1 MFTNQTTWNREDLFS
16 SKVDVTVRSVKSDSS
31 NNNGETVKQQGT
43 VKRQGAVKQEGTVKQ
58 QGASSLPEASPYT
71 CTPWPSNDPS
81 VYTGL
86 HPVEPSCT
94 GPGCSEPSHGYSDKP
109 SCPYY
114 SARRWKTEGSS
125 LVRAVYSI
133 W

>member
-58 QGASSLPEASPYT
+58 QGASFHPFQRHPHTLVPLGPVTIHLYT
-71 CTPWPSNDPS
+71 
-81 VYTGL
+81 
-86 HPVEPSCT
+86 
-94 GPGCSEPSHGYSDKP
+94 
-109 SCPYY
+109 
-114 SARRWKTEGSS
+114 
-125 LVRAVYSI
+125 LVSI
-133 W
+133 Q